1 MLERIKGFMKR
12 NITGK
17 NMVVWT
23 FMFGVLYAQPV
34 FAGDG
39 GNYTG
44 AVDGLK
50 TVLTTIAIAIGGV
63 LIIWGAIQFAIS
75 FKKMNQQGE
84 HDAVISMAAGAV
96 LVGISAVVSLLV

>member
-17 NMVVWT
+17 NMVIWT
-23 FMFGVLYAQPV
+23 FMFGVLYTQPV
-34 FAGDG
+34 FASS
-39 GNYTG
+39 YTG

-96 LVGISAVVSLLV
+96 LVGISAVVALLV

>member
-1 MLERIKGFMKR
+1 MLERIKGFLKR

-17 NMVVWT
+17 NMIIWT
-23 FMFGVLYAQPV
+23 FMFGALYTQPV
-34 FAGDG
+34 FASE
-39 GNYTG
+39 YTG

-96 LVGISAVVSLLV
+96 LVGISAVVALLV

>member
-12 NITGK
+12 NITRK
-17 NMVVWT
+17 NMVIWT
-23 FMFGVLYAQPV
+23 FMYGVLYTQPV
-34 FAGDG
+34 FASS
-39 GNYTG
+39 YTG

-96 LVGISAVVSLLV
+96 LVGISAVVALLV